1 MRRRFFSYNKSVKL
15 KTTIAVLPLVF
26 FAERAGAGALVPSSA
41 NALVDSP
48 GSEVDLAP
56 IGKHVPIFI
65 VEKSENPQNTLTAYT
80 VLEANCRV
88 AVDHQ
93 DATKPIL
100 DFYWLMN
107 RTQYKPVHPL
117 IKSGI
122 RDRLE
127 LVSTAQRDPRMF
139 SIRISDLSEL
149 KTDLIAAVVQVKATA
164 KKGGCHVDAYLRL
177 GPSDQSRNLKLT
189 TIYTESSKT
198 IIPPFRKVVSVTL
211 KGVDAQTGAAI
222 ERKYSAK

>member
-1 MRRRFFSYNKSVKL
+1 MSCHLCVVDSSATIRTVKL
-15 KTTIAVLPLVF
+15 KNAYVVF
-26 FAERAGAGALVPSSA
+26 PILFLANVAGA
-41 NALVDSP
+41 DSP
-48 GSEVDLAP
+48 GGEVDLPP

-80 VLEANCRV
+80 VLETDCRV
-88 AVDHQ
+88 ASDPK
-93 DATKPIL
+93 DPAKPIL
-100 DFYWLMN
+100 DFYWLMD

-127 LVSTAQRDPRMF
+127 LVTTAHRESRTF

-149 KTDLIAAVVQVKATA
+149 KTDLSAATVQVKASA
-164 KKGGCHVDAYLRL
+164 KKSGCHVDAYLQL

-189 TIYTESSKT
+189 TIYTESAKT

-211 KGVDAQTGAAI
+211 KGFDAQTGAAI